1 MKVKSVS
8 PVRFFGPMGC
18 NPPGSSVRGILQ
30 ARILGWVAVPS
41 PGDLPNP
48 GIELESPA
56 MQVDSLP
63 AELPGKSIGVGSHSL
78 L

>member
-1 MKVKSVS
+1 MLVFTVQQSESAMKVKVLVS
-8 PVRFFGPMGC
+8 KSCLTLCDPMEC

-56 MQVDSLP
+56 MQDTQV
-63 AELPGKSIGVGSHSL
+63 
-78 L
+78 